1 MARLVLKASARD
13 AINAAVRDRR
23 EHVGFVA
30 ARLLRERIMNGIY
43 RIRDYPEIGRRLL
56 EYPDANIRMFV
67 VPPYRILYEFSDDT
81 VTILDVV
88 HGRSLS
94 PDVDDEDLGQTEP

>member
-1 MARLVLKASARD
+1 MARLVLRASARE
-13 AINAAVRDRR
+13 AITVIVRDHR
-23 EHVGFVA
+23 ENVGFIA

-56 EYPDANIRMFV
+56 EFPDANIRQLV
-67 VPPYRILYEFSDDT
+67 IRSYRIVYEYADDT

-88 HGRSLS
+88 HGRSLLPHS
-94 PDVDDEDLGQTEP
+94 DEDIEQTEN